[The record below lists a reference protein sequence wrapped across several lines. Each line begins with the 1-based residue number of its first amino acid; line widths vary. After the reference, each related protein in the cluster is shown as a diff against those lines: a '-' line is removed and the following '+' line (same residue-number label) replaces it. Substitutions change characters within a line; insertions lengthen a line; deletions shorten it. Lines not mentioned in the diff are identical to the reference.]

1 MWVIKMNAK
10 LLAVLALVPSV
21 NFLPKTNNF
30 TYKYVISA
38 NSTSV
43 KDMLV
48 LYDVKQEFISR
59 YNNLILSINESHHEK
74 VIKDNINT
82 FIDSSLGTSTYTNGK
97 IVIKIGE
104 GKGGSIEGQ
113 LRKNACDEDA
123 INYRIYLF
131 DLIFGK

>member
-1 MWVIKMNAK
+1 MKAK
-10 LLAVLALVPSV
+10 LIALLGIIPSL
-21 NFLPKTNNF
+21 NYLPKTNSF

-48 LYDVKQEFISR
+48 MYDVKQEFINR
-59 YNNLILSINESHHEK
+59 YNSLVLSINESHHEK
-74 VIKDNINT
+74 VVKDNINT
-82 FIDSSLGTSTYTNGK
+82 FIDPNLGTSTYTNGK

>member
-10 LLAVLALVPSV
+10 LLAALALVPSV

-74 VIKDNINT
+74 VI
-82 FIDSSLGTSTYTNGK
+82 
-97 IVIKIGE
+97 
-104 GKGGSIEGQ
+104 
-113 LRKNACDEDA
+113 LRHCHHRSCSNLR
-123 INYRIYLF
+123 N
-131 DLIFGK
+131 

>member
-1 MWVIKMNAK
+1 MWVIQMNK
-10 LLAVLALVPSV
+10 KILAVLSLLPSV

-48 LYDVKQEFISR
+48 LYDIKQEFINR
-59 YNNLILSINESHHEK
+59 YNNIILTINESHHERA
-74 VIKDNINT
+74 IKDNINT
-82 FIDSSLGTSTYTNGK
+82 FIDPKLGTSTYTNGK
-97 IVIKIGE
+97 IVITIGE

-123 INYRIYLF
+123 INYRVYLF

>member
-1 MWVIKMNAK
+1 MWVIKMNSK
-10 LLAVLALVPSV
+10 LLAVLALLPSIKY
-21 NFLPKTNNF
+21 LPSDNNF

-48 LYDVKQEFISR
+48 LYEVKQTFISR
-59 YNNLILSINESHHEK
+59 YNSLILTINESHHEK
-74 VIKDNINT
+74 VVKDNINS
-82 FIDSSLGTSTYTNGK
+82 FIDSNLGTSTYTNGK
-97 IVIKIGE
+97 IIITIGE

-123 INYRIYLF
+123 INYRVYLF

>member
-1 MWVIKMNAK
+1 MKAK
-10 LLAVLALVPSV
+10 LIALLGIITSL
-21 NFLPKTNNF
+21 NYLPKTNSF

-48 LYDVKQEFISR
+48 MYDVKQEFINR
-59 YNNLILSINESHHEK
+59 YNSLVLSINESHHEK
-74 VIKDNINT
+74 VVKDNINT
-82 FIDSSLGTSTYTNGK
+82 FIYPNLGTSTYTNGK

>member
-1 MWVIKMNAK
+1 MKAK
-10 LLAVLALVPSV
+10 LIALLGIIPSL
-21 NFLPKTNNF
+21 NYLPKTNSF

-48 LYDVKQEFISR
+48 MYDVKQEFINR
-59 YNNLILSINESHHEK
+59 YNSLVLSINESHHEK
-74 VIKDNINT
+74 VVKDNINT
-82 FIDSSLGTSTYTNGK
+82 FIDPNLGTSAYTNGK

>member
-1 MWVIKMNAK
+1 MNSK
-10 LLAVLALVPSV
+10 LLAVLALLPSIKY
-21 NFLPKTNNF
+21 LPSDNNF

-48 LYDVKQEFISR
+48 LYEVKQTFISR
-59 YNNLILSINESHHEK
+59 YNSLILTINESHHEK
-74 VIKDNINT
+74 VVKDNINS
-82 FIDSSLGTSTYTNGK
+82 FIDSNLGTSTYTNGK
-97 IVIKIGE
+97 IIITIGE

-123 INYRIYLF
+123 INYRVYLF